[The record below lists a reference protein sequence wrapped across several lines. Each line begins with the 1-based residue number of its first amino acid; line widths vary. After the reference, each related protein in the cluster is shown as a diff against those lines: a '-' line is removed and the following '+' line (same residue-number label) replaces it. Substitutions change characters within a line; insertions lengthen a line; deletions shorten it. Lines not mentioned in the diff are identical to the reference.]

1 MKQSKKFSDIIERIE
16 YLRNLLKLN
25 KSRFSSD
32 IGMKPQTY
40 NNFIGAQGS
49 KPNIELIH
57 GIVNKYGV
65 NPMWLLN
72 GTGAIFLK
80 YQNEPDYR
88 AMTASGRLG
97 VQEGI
102 LAHPGGTGP
111 EAIGALKEEMK
122 ELEPLLENV
131 ETKIKQLERE
141 HLPIVERYIGLI
153 RRYFDIDPISAIE
166 EYKELL
172 KRMQVRIGNENQ
184 KPNEM

>member
-1 MKQSKKFSDIIERIE
+1 MKSSKKFSDVIERIE

-57 GIVNKYGV
+57 GIVNQYAV

-72 GTGAIFLK
+72 GTGAIFLDD
-80 YQNEPDYR
+80 QNEPDYR
-88 AMTASGRLG
+88 TMMGSGRFG

-102 LAHPGGTGP
+102 LPLAGGKGP
-111 EAIGALKEEMK
+111 DTMGALKEEIK
-122 ELEPLLENV
+122 ELTPLLENV
-131 ETKIKQLERE
+131 ETKVKQMERD

-166 EYKELL
+166 EFKELL
-172 KRMQVRIGNENQ
+172 KRMQVRIGNQ
-184 KPNEM
+184 K

>member
-1 MKQSKKFSDIIERIE
+1 MKQPKKFSDIIERIE

-57 GIVNKYGV
+57 GIVNQYGV

-72 GTGAIFLK
+72 GTGSIFQDD
-80 YQNEPDYR
+80 QNEPDYR
-88 AMTASGRLG
+88 AMTALGRIG
-97 VQEGI
+97 VQDGI
-102 LAHPGGTGP
+102 LPPPGGIGP
-111 EAIGALKEEMK
+111 EAIGALKEEIK
-122 ELEPLLENV
+122 DLAPLLEDV
-131 ETKIKQLERE
+131 ESKVKQMELD

-153 RRYFDIDPISAIE
+153 RRYFEIDPISAIE
-166 EYKELL
+166 EFKELL
-172 KRMQVRIGNENQ
+172 KRMRVRIGNGI
-184 KPNEM
+184 